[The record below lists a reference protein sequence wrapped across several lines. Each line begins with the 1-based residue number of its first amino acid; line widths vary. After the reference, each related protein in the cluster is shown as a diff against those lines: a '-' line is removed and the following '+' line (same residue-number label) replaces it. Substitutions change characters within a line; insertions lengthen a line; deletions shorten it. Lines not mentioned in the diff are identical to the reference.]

1 MAANGTDQRRSALV
15 AYGTETGTAQD
26 LTEELGKTLQNL
38 HFAVE
43 DAGLESVLPDE
54 LAQFSLCVFVVST
67 TGQGDFPYNA
77 RLFWTGLLRKRLP
90 RDFLADVNYVVVGLG
105 DSSYPK
111 FNWAARK
118 LAKRLKQLGAREIV
132 EACEADEQDDE
143 GTDGVFLEWLDG
155 FKSSIS
161 TQYPLQGEMLQQS
174 KNSPSQSR
182 WQLSN
187 VSTLNGIKNF
197 KDFKHQAKTTMAE
210 TRHRMTANSVSAT
223 LQTNDRVTPASHWQD
238 VRLFRLVT
246 SQIIDYRPGDAVEIL
261 PKNAMSNV
269 DALVGQMQWQE
280 IADLPVQPL
289 LQKVNGLSMS
299 RRSKPST
306 WPMEHT
312 LPSLRDLLFGHLD
325 ITAIPRRSFFSKI
338 ANYTTN
344 ESHKERLLEFTDPK
358 YLDEYYDYATR
369 PRRSILEVLQEF
381 DSVKIPWQEAI
392 NVFPPLRPRQFS
404 IASGGALRN
413 KNRGG
418 TTIELLVAIVKYKTV
433 IKKIR
438 EGVCTRYLADLPVG
452 SMFDITLR
460 SEGRFYPKNDIA
472 QHSQLLIG
480 AGTGV
485 APLRALIHEKHDFDP
500 RVDGTLMVF
509 GCRNERAD
517 YFFQDEWSQLQHSC
531 AVNGMSQ
538 GLHVVPAFSRDQKEK
553 MYVQDRIREHAT
565 TIMDYLCQKRATV
578 IVCGSSGQM
587 PKAVRVALVDV
598 LLSARGHLGDENLPT
613 TRDESEVYLAAMEKD
628 GRYKQETW

>member
-1 MAANGTDQRRSALV
+1 MAANGTGLRRSALV

-26 LTEELGKTLQNL
+26 LAEEVGRTLENL
-38 HFAVE
+38 HFAVD
-43 DAGLESVLPDE
+43 DAGLESVSPHE

-77 RLFWTGLLRKRLP
+77 RAFWTSLLKKRLP
-90 RDFLADVNYVVVGLG
+90 RDFLADVHYVVLGLG

-118 LAKRLKQLGAREIV
+118 LGKRLKQLGAREIL

-143 GTDGVFLEWLDG
+143 GTDGGFLAWMDG
-155 FKSSIS
+155 FKSSILTRYS
-161 TQYPLQGEMLQQS
+161 LQGEMLRLPE
-174 KNSPSQSR
+174 NNPSQSR
-182 WQLSN
+182 WQLTN
-187 VSTLNGIKNF
+187 VSTINGF
-197 KDFKHQAKTTMAE
+197 KEVEDLKHQTRTAE
-210 TRHRMTANSVSAT
+210 TRHGMTATSFPAT
-223 LQTNDRVTPASHWQD
+223 LQRNDRVTPAWHWQD
-238 VRLFRLVT
+238 VRLLRLVA
-246 SQIIDYRPGDAVEIL
+246 SHAIDYRPGDAVEIL

-269 DALVGQMQWQE
+269 DALIDQMQWQE
-280 IADLPVQPL
+280 IVDLPVQPFF
-289 LQKVNGLSMS
+289 QKDNDLATG

-338 ANYTTN
+338 ANYTTD
-344 ESHKERLLEFTDPK
+344 ESHRERLLEFTDPK
-358 YLDEYYDYATR
+358 YLDEYYDYAPR

-392 NVFPPLRPRQFS
+392 NVFPPLRSRQFS

-413 KNRGG
+413 ENKGG

-438 EGVCTRYLADLPVG
+438 EGVCSRYLADLPVG
-452 SMFDITLR
+452 STFDITLR

-472 QHSQLLIG
+472 QRSQLLIG
-480 AGTGV
+480 AGTGI
-485 APLRALIHEKHDFDP
+485 APLRALIHEKHDLDP
-500 RVDGTLMVF
+500 RVDGTLMIF

-517 YFFQDEWSQLQHSC
+517 YFFQDEWSQLQHGC

-538 GLHVVPAFSRDQKEK
+538 GLQVVPAFSRDQKEK
-553 MYVQDRIREHAT
+553 KYVQDRIREHAT
-565 TIMDYLCQKRATV
+565 TIMDYLCQKQATV
-578 IVCGSSGQM
+578 IVCGSSGRM
-587 PKAVRVALVDV
+587 PKAVREALVDV
-598 LLSARGHLGDENLPT
+598 LLSAGGHSGDESLQT
-613 TRDESEVYLAAMEKD
+613 TRDEAEAYLAAMERD
-628 GRYKQETW
+628 GRYIQETW